1 MNETSVKRVIKR
13 QFNAI
18 IDEEMKLRRVLDME
32 TNDEHPEALF
42 SGLYTRVEQHL
53 DEINRLQNRIVLLQ
67 DLVNQNERYGSSL
80 YRRAIRRRGLC
91 IL

>member
-1 MNETSVKRVIKR
+1 MNQTTIKRVIKR

-18 IDEEMKLRRVLDME
+18 IDEEKKLRIVLEME

-42 SGLYTRVEQHL
+42 SGLYTRIEQHL

-67 DLVNQNERYGSSL
+67 DLVNPE
-80 YRRAIRRRGLC
+80 
-91 IL
+91 

>member
-1 MNETSVKRVIKR
+1 MNQTSIKRVIKR

-18 IDEEMKLRRVLDME
+18 IDEEMKLRRVLEME

-67 DLVNQNERYGSSL
+67 SITNPE
-80 YRRAIRRRGLC
+80 
-91 IL
+91 